1 MLIKSNNSCGG
12 NLFQQSNKKMKTL
25 NIRRYIWLLS
35 GFLVCAVL
43 IASCGK
49 PGDLSNNFT
58 NSWVTMT
65 AINEG
70 EPLQSDVLTNG
81 YATDDIIS
89 ITLNSVF
96 RVPADDPTAP
106 DGPTQLDTIV
116 FHSYLVTHRRSD
128 GGPNPASFTGGM
140 SVSLSPDSEA
150 ETRLVV
156 VRAFDKHR
164 SPLVELR
171 DDGEIFT
178 TSIITVYGTDGNG
191 NDVEV
196 SGSFTI
202 SYANFGDS

>member
-1 MLIKSNNSCGG
+1 
-12 NLFQQSNKKMKTL
+12 MKRL
-25 NIRRYIWLLS
+25 NIHRSIWLLS

-43 IASCGK
+43 IAGCGK

-65 AINEG
+65 AINGG

-81 YATDDIIS
+81 YASDDIIS

-96 RVPADDPTAP
+96 RVPAEDPTAP
-106 DGPTQLDTIV
+106 DGPTPLDTIV

-128 GGPNPASFTGGM
+128 GGPNPASFTGGI
-140 SVSLSPDSEA
+140 SVSLSPDSET
-150 ETRLVV
+150 ETSLVV

-164 SPLVELR
+164 SPLLELR

-202 SYANFGDS
+202 SYANFADT